1 MLFVERYSLGG
12 TRFRSQILD
21 IKVSGSDFRVKFEKR
36 LQART
41 QLFFDSFLA
50 ALEHVHCDV
59 SFVAVRQLHRSL
71 PDFHYILRGQQPH
84 AVN

>member
-50 ALEHVHCDV
+50 A
-59 SFVAVRQLHRSL
+59 HRARAL
-71 PDFHYILRGQQPH
+71 
-84 AVN
+84 